1 MGSVARGPFNSAVPR
16 WRPLVQHPRPL
27 AYGQLD
33 ARPGPDDLL
42 EHATRL
48 VEVLARRR
56 NKLASRS
63 RVIVCWGSHSS
74 ELTCP
79 NVYSVRR

>member
-1 MGSVARGPFNSAVPR
+1 MSMPAPAYPLQLELSADRHITR

-33 ARPGPDDLL
+33 ARPGLDDLL

-48 VEVLARRR
+48 VEVFARRR
-56 NKLASRS
+56 NKLAFRS
-63 RVIVCWGSHSS
+63 RVIVC
-74 ELTCP
+74 
-79 NVYSVRR
+79 